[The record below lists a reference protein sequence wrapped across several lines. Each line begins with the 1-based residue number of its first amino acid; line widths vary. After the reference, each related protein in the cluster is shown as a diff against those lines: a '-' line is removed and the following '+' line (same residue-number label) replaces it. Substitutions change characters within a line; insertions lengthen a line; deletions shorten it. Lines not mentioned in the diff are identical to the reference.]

1 MSTESAPTSRPG
13 TITNIAYGKANVSFY
28 RTYAKPLIGLTP
40 IPESPFTGRPNIL
53 FAYDAEVEVLDQTL
67 APAYTEGD
75 NSLVVA
81 TDTMKNFIH
90 EVAIEFEG
98 ATLEEYLLFLARRFF
113 QTWDHVDSLRVSGK
127 EIPYPAAIVP
137 AASSSAGGGAA
148 GNGSAG
154 GASGGGASGAGFG
167 PSSTLFSHGR
177 GDYGSATLDVV
188 RDGADARITS
198 HRCGRQD
205 LHLIKVTGSA
215 FADFV
220 RDQYTTL
227 PSVKDRPLYIFLD
240 VFWRYADVQDA
251 VASDHA
257 RYVAAEQVRDLVATV
272 FHEFVSMSIQ
282 HLMHE
287 MGQRLLARFPQ
298 IAEVAFD
305 GQNRLWDT
313 VVVSKEDEKIKSYCD
328 PRPPYG
334 SIHLTLHRE

>member
-1 MSTESAPTSRPG
+1 MSNESDASQRPG
-13 TITNIAYGKANVSFY
+13 TIAHIAYGKANVSFY
-28 RTYAKPLIGLTP
+28 RTYAQPLTGITP
-40 IPESPFTGRPNIL
+40 IPESAFVGRPNIL

-90 EVAIEFEG
+90 QVASEFAG
-98 ATLEEYLLFLARRFF
+98 ATLEEYLRYLARRFY
-113 QTWDHVDSLRVSGK
+113 QTWDHVHTLRVSGR

-137 AASSSAGGGAA
+137 AEG
-148 GNGSAG
+148 
-154 GASGGGASGAGFG
+154 GFG
-167 PSSTLFSHGR
+167 PSGVLFSQGR
-177 GDYGSATLDVV
+177 GDHGSASLEVL
-188 RDGADARITS
+188 RDGDDARIVG
-198 HRCGRQD
+198 HRCGRQQ
-205 LHLIKVTGSA
+205 LHLIKVTGSS

-227 PSVKDRPLYIFLD
+227 PAVKDRPLYIFLD

-251 VASDHA
+251 VSPDHA

-298 IAEVAFD
+298 IVEVAFD

-313 VVVSKEDEKIKSYCD
+313 VVVSKEDERIKSYCD

-334 SIHLTLHRE
+334 SLHLTLQRS

>member
-1 MSTESAPTSRPG
+1 MTNDASASSRPG
-13 TITNIAYGKANVSFY
+13 TIATVAYGKANVAFY
-28 RTYAKPLIGLTP
+28 RTYAQPLIGLTP

-90 EVAIEFEG
+90 EVAVEFEG

-113 QTWDHVDSLRVSGK
+113 QTWDHVHSLRVSGK
-127 EIPYPAAIVP
+127 ETPYPAAIVP
-137 AASSSAGGGAA
+137 AAASSD
-148 GNGSAG
+148 GSTG
-154 GASGGGASGAGFG
+154 SGFG
-167 PSSTLFSHGR
+167 PSTTLFSHGR

-298 IAEVAFD
+298 LVEVAFD

-313 VVVSKEDEKIKSYCD
+313 VVVSKEDERIKSYCD

-334 SIHLTLHRE
+334 SIHLTLRRD

>member
-1 MSTESAPTSRPG
+1 MSTDPEATPG
-13 TITNIAYGKANVSFY
+13 TIAHISYGKANVSFY
-28 RTYAKPLIGLTP
+28 RTYAQPLAGLTP
-40 IPESPFTGRPNIL
+40 IPESAFVGRPNIL

-67 APAYTEGD
+67 APAYTDGD
-75 NSLVVA
+75 NSKVIA

-90 EVAIEFEG
+90 EVAVEFQG
-98 ATLEEYLLFLARRFF
+98 ATLEAYLLFLAQRFF
-113 QTWDHVDSLRVSGK
+113 QTWDHVHSLRVSGK
-127 EIPYPAAIVP
+127 EVPYPAAIVP
-137 AASSSAGGGAA
+137 DPSSSDG
-148 GNGSAG
+148 
-154 GASGGGASGAGFG
+154 GFG

-188 RDGADARITS
+188 RDGNDARITG

-227 PSVKDRPLYIFLD
+227 PSVKDRPLYIFLN

-251 VASDHA
+251 VGADHA

-298 IAEVAFD
+298 IAEVSFD

-313 VVVSKEDEKIKSYCD
+313 VVVSDKDDKIKSYCD

-334 SIHLTLHRE
+334 SIHLTLKRG

>member
-1 MSTESAPTSRPG
+1 MSNDPNASQRLG
-13 TITNIAYGKANVSFY
+13 TIANIAYGKANVSFY
-28 RTYAKPLIGLTP
+28 RTYARPLTGLTP
-40 IPESPFTGRPNIL
+40 IPESSFTGRPNVL

-75 NSLVVA
+75 NSLVIA

-90 EVAIEFEG
+90 QVAIELEG
-98 ATLEEYLLFLARRFF
+98 ATLEEYLLLLARRFF
-113 QTWDHVDSLRVSGK
+113 QTWSHVHTLRVSGR
-127 EIPYPAAIVP
+127 ELPYPAAVVP
-137 AASSSAGGGAA
+137 AEG
-148 GNGSAG
+148 
-154 GASGGGASGAGFG
+154 GFG
-167 PSSTLFSHGR
+167 PSSVLFSQQR
-177 GDYGSATLDVV
+177 GDYGSASLDVV
-188 RDGADARITS
+188 RDGDGARIVG
-198 HRCGRQD
+198 HRCGREQ
-205 LHLIKVTGSA
+205 LHLIKVTGSS

-251 VASDHA
+251 VSPDHA

-282 HLMHE
+282 HLMYE
-287 MGQRLLARFPQ
+287 MGQRLLARFPRLS
-298 IAEVAFD
+298 EVAFD

-313 VVVSKEDEKIKSYCD
+313 VVVSKDDERIKSYCD

-334 SIHLTLHRE
+334 SLHLTLRRE